1 MGEEN
6 LPVKSHEV
14 LDEDKGIESQ
24 PENRSR
30 RLSTVGPE
38 LAASA
43 AAHLR
48 TIASLYPPEKYAV
61 RRITGHRQQRR
72 VVQR

>member
-1 MGEEN
+1 VGEES
-6 LPVKSHEV
+6 LPVKSHGV

-30 RLSTVGPE
+30 RLSTASPE
-38 LAASA
+38 LAVPA

-61 RRITGHRQQRR
+61 RRITGHKQQRR